1 MIHASTA
8 RPALWRHFLRTADSD
23 VSSPH
28 VDSVVHRPAPTS
40 TDARRWA
47 AEVVAGVPL
56 ARERAEALAG
66 VLGDESIRDVLCEA
80 ALAIKRAQTGDRV
93 TVSRNLFIP
102 LTNLCRNRCSYCTF
116 AKLPEADDAHT
127 YSLEEVAETIRG
139 GVATGCIEAL
149 MCLGDKPEIAYR
161 SYREMLASRGM
172 SSTTDLL
179 VEACRVTVEAGMLPH
194 TNAGILSKEEMSRLR
209 PWNASMGL
217 MLETTSRR
225 LREKGMPHFHAPDKE
240 PATRIKMHE
249 EAGELKIPF
258 TSGMLLG
265 IGENDAERVDTL
277 FTIRDLALR
286 YGHIQEAIIQPFHPK
301 PDTKMHS
308 IQSLADDEVVGWVAL
323 ARLILPREV
332 HVQAPPNLGS
342 GMLPRLLRAG
352 VDDWG
357 GVSPVTIDFINP
369 EAPWPALRQL
379 REATAAAGFQLFE
392 RGPVYPDWILDRP
405 DFFDPQMRALLPRY
419 ANDEGY
425 AQRTNNQSDEE
436 AA

>member
-1 MIHASTA
+1 
-8 RPALWRHFLRTADSD
+8 LRNADSD
-23 VSSPH
+23 ASSPH
-28 VDSVVHRPAPTS
+28 DDFAARRPAPTR
-40 TDARRWA
+40 TEVHRWV
-47 AEVVAGVPL
+47 AEVIAGVPL
-56 ARERAEALAG
+56 ERDQAEALAG
-66 VLGDESIRDVLCEA
+66 VLHEDRIRDVLCDGA
-80 ALAIKRAQTGDRV
+80 QAIKRVQTGDRV

-102 LTNLCRNRCSYCTF
+102 LTNLCRNRCTYCTF

-161 SYREMLASRGM
+161 SYREMLAARGM
-172 SSTTDLL
+172 SNTTDLL
-179 VEACRVTVEAGMLPH
+179 VEACRVAVEVGMLPH
-194 TNAGILSKEEMSRLR
+194 TNAGILSKDEMARLR

-258 TSGMLLG
+258 TTGMLLG
-265 IGENDAERVDTL
+265 IGENEAERVDTL
-277 FTIRDLALR
+277 LMIRELALR

-301 PDTKMHS
+301 QDTKMHAVGA
-308 IQSLADDEVVGWVAL
+308 LADDEVVGWVAL
-323 ARLILPREV
+323 ARLILPSEV
-332 HVQAPPNLGS
+332 HIQAPPNLGS
-342 GMLPRLLRAG
+342 NMLPRLLGAG

-379 REATAAAGFQLFE
+379 REETTAAGFQLME
-392 RGPVYPDWILDRP
+392 RGPVYPDWILERP
-405 DFFDPQMRALLPRY
+405 DFFDPQMRALLPKY